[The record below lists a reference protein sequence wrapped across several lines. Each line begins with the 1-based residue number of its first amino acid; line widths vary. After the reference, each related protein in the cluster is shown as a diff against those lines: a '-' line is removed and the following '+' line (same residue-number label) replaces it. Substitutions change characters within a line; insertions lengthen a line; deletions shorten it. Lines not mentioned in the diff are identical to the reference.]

1 MADREAWKEMGL
13 TEQEYNEIKKALGR
27 EPNYVELGMFGV
39 MWSEH
44 CSYKNSKPVLKRFP
58 TDGERVLQGPGENAG
73 IVDIGDN
80 LAVVMKI
87 ESHNHPSAIE
97 PYQGAATGV
106 GGIIRDIFTMGARP
120 VALLN
125 SLRFGELDSP
135 RVKYLFSG
143 VVSGIAG
150 YGNCVGIPTIG
161 GEVYFARSYA
171 GNPLVNAMCVG
182 IVQHDRIVKG
192 KACGV
197 GNSVMLVGST
207 TGRDGIHGA
216 SFASEELSEDSE
228 EKRPAVQVGD
238 PFMEKLLLE
247 ACLELLQTGA
257 VVGIQDLGAAGLT
270 SSSCETAA
278 RAGTGI
284 ELDVALVPRREEGMT
299 PYEVMLSESQERM
312 LVIVERGREK
322 EVQEIFKRWD
332 LNAVNIGRVTDDGML
347 RVLDNGV
354 KVAEV
359 PALLLAEGAPVVK
372 RPSQEPAYLK
382 EANKLDPAELPVPS
396 DFNDVLKELL
406 ASPNICSR
414 EWVYSQYDHMVRTDT
429 IVLPGS
435 DAAVLRIKGTGK
447 AIALTADC
455 NGRYCY
461 LDPFEGG
468 KAAVAEAARNLVCSG
483 AKPLAVT
490 DCLNFGNPEKPGIY
504 WQFEK
509 CVDGMSEACRAL
521 NTPVISGNVSF
532 YNETKGSAIYP
543 TPVVGM
549 VGLIENIDRVTTQG
563 FKNTGDLI
571 VLIGQNGDDIGGS
584 EYLKV
589 RFGLEKGKPPR
600 VDLEMEKK
608 VQETCLECIS
618 LGIINSAHDTSEGGL
633 AVALAESCISG
644 KKGARVEL
652 EGEGLRDDVLLFGET
667 QSRVIVSLAK
677 ENLHMLEKIAGDR
690 QAPVKVIGWVTD
702 EDFVINVVRDRGT
715 VNLINL
721 KVWEMEEI
729 WSRQLDSIMEL

>member
-135 RVKYLFSG
+135 RVKYLFGG

-322 EVQEIFKRWD
+322 EVQEIFRKWD
-332 LNAVNIGRVTDDGML
+332 LNAVNIGRVTGDGML

-359 PALLLAEGAPVVK
+359 PALLLAEGAPAVK
-372 RPSQEPAYLK
+372 RPSQEPVYLK

-509 CVDGMSEACRAL
+509 CVDGMSEACRVL

-532 YNETKGSAIYP
+532 YNETKGSAVYP

-702 EDFVINVVRDRGT
+702 EDFVIDVVRDRET

>member
-1 MADREAWKEMGL
+1 MADRETWKEMGL

-207 TGRDGIHGA
+207 TGKDGIHGA

-322 EVQEIFKRWD
+322 EVQEIFRKWD

-406 ASPNICSR
+406 VSPNICSR

-532 YNETKGSAIYP
+532 YNETKGSAVYP

-589 RFGLEKGKPPR
+589 RFGLEKGIPPR

-652 EGEGLRDDVLLFGET
+652 EGEGLRDDILLFGET

>member
-1 MADREAWKEMGL
+1 MGL

-135 RVKYLFSG
+135 RVKYLFGG

-322 EVQEIFKRWD
+322 EVQEIFRKWD
-332 LNAVNIGRVTDDGML
+332 LNAVNIGRVTGDGML

-359 PALLLAEGAPVVK
+359 PALLLAEGAPAVK
-372 RPSQEPAYLK
+372 RPSQEPVYLK

-509 CVDGMSEACRAL
+509 CVDGMSEACRVL

-532 YNETKGSAIYP
+532 YNETKGSAVYP

-702 EDFVINVVRDRGT
+702 EDFVIDVVRDRET

>member
-1 MADREAWKEMGL
+1 LADREAWKEMGL

-171 GNPLVNAMCVG
+171 GNPLINAMCVG

-322 EVQEIFKRWD
+322 EVQEIFRKWD
-332 LNAVNIGRVTDDGML
+332 LNAVNIGRVTGDGML

-396 DFNDVLKELL
+396 DFNDVLKKLL

-509 CVDGMSEACRAL
+509 CIDGMSEACRAL

-532 YNETKGSAIYP
+532 YNETKGSAVYP

-589 RFGLEKGKPPR
+589 RFGLEKGIPPR

-702 EDFVINVVRDRGT
+702 EDFVIDVVRDRKT
-715 VNLINL
+715 RNLINL

>member
-135 RVKYLFSG
+135 RVKYLFGG

-322 EVQEIFKRWD
+322 EVQEIFRKWD
-332 LNAVNIGRVTDDGML
+332 LNAVNIGRVTGDGML
-347 RVLDNGV
+347 RVLENGV

-509 CVDGMSEACRAL
+509 CIDGMSEACRAL

-532 YNETKGSAIYP
+532 YNETKGSAVYP

-589 RFGLEKGKPPR
+589 RFGLEKGIPPR

-702 EDFVINVVRDRGT
+702 EDFVIDVVRDRET

>member
-1 MADREAWKEMGL
+1 MADRETWKEMGL

-207 TGRDGIHGA
+207 TGKDGIHGA

-322 EVQEIFKRWD
+322 EVQEIFRKWD

-406 ASPNICSR
+406 VSPNICSR

-532 YNETKGSAIYP
+532 YNETKGSAVYP

-589 RFGLEKGKPPR
+589 RFGLEKGIPPR

-618 LGIINSAHDTSEGGL
+618 LGIINSAHDISEGGL

-652 EGEGLRDDVLLFGET
+652 EGEGLRDDILLFGET

>member
-1 MADREAWKEMGL
+1 
-13 TEQEYNEIKKALGR
+13 
-27 EPNYVELGMFGV
+27 
-39 MWSEH
+39 
-44 CSYKNSKPVLKRFP
+44 
-58 TDGERVLQGPGENAG
+58 
-73 IVDIGDN
+73 
-80 LAVVMKI
+80 
-87 ESHNHPSAIE
+87 
-97 PYQGAATGV
+97 
-106 GGIIRDIFTMGARP
+106 
-120 VALLN
+120 
-125 SLRFGELDSP
+125 
-135 RVKYLFSG
+135 
-143 VVSGIAG
+143 
-150 YGNCVGIPTIG
+150 
-161 GEVYFARSYA
+161 
-171 GNPLVNAMCVG
+171 
-182 IVQHDRIVKG
+182 
-192 KACGV
+192 
-197 GNSVMLVGST
+197 
-207 TGRDGIHGA
+207 
-216 SFASEELSEDSE
+216 
-228 EKRPAVQVGD
+228 
-238 PFMEKLLLE
+238 
-247 ACLELLQTGA
+247 
-257 VVGIQDLGAAGLT
+257 
-270 SSSCETAA
+270 
-278 RAGTGI
+278 
-284 ELDVALVPRREEGMT
+284 
-299 PYEVMLSESQERM
+299 
-312 LVIVERGREK
+312 
-322 EVQEIFKRWD
+322 
-332 LNAVNIGRVTDDGML
+332 
-347 RVLDNGV
+347 
-354 KVAEV
+354 
-359 PALLLAEGAPVVK
+359 
-372 RPSQEPAYLK
+372 
-382 EANKLDPAELPVPS
+382 
-396 DFNDVLKELL
+396 
-406 ASPNICSR
+406 
-414 EWVYSQYDHMVRTDT
+414 MVRTDT

-435 DAAVLRIKGTGK
+435 DAAVLRIKGTNK
-447 AIALTADC
+447 AIALTVDC

-532 YNETKGSAIYP
+532 YNETKGSAVYP

-644 KKGARVEL
+644 KKGAKVEL
-652 EGEGLRDDVLLFGET
+652 EGDSLRDDVLLFAET

-677 ENLHMLEKIAGDR
+677 ENLHILEKIAGER
-690 QAPVKVIGWVTD
+690 KAPVKVIGWVTD
-702 EDFVINVVRDRGT
+702 EDFIVDVVRDRET

-729 WSRQLDSIMEL
+729 WKRRLDSIME

>member
-1 MADREAWKEMGL
+1 LADREAWKEMGL

-135 RVKYLFSG
+135 RVKYLFGG

-322 EVQEIFKRWD
+322 EVQEIFRKWD
-332 LNAVNIGRVTDDGML
+332 LNAVNIGRVTGDGML

-359 PALLLAEGAPVVK
+359 PALLLAEGAPAVK
-372 RPSQEPAYLK
+372 RPSQEPVYLK

-509 CVDGMSEACRAL
+509 CVDGMSEACRVL

-532 YNETKGSAIYP
+532 YNETKGSAVYP

-702 EDFVINVVRDRGT
+702 EDFVIDVVRDRET

>member
-322 EVQEIFKRWD
+322 EVQEIFRKWD
-332 LNAVNIGRVTDDGML
+332 LNAVNIGRVTGDGML
-347 RVLDNGV
+347 RVLENGV

-509 CVDGMSEACRAL
+509 CIDGMSEACRAL

-532 YNETKGSAIYP
+532 YNETKGSAVYP

-702 EDFVINVVRDRGT
+702 EDFVIDVVRDRKT

>member
-1 MADREAWKEMGL
+1 LADREAWKEMGL

-322 EVQEIFKRWD
+322 EVQEIFRKWD
-332 LNAVNIGRVTDDGML
+332 LNAVNIGRVTGDGML

-396 DFNDVLKELL
+396 DFNDVLKKLL

-509 CVDGMSEACRAL
+509 CIDGMSEACRAL

-532 YNETKGSAIYP
+532 YNETKGSAVYP

-589 RFGLEKGKPPR
+589 RFGLEKGIPPR

-702 EDFVINVVRDRGT
+702 EDFVIDVVRDRKT
-715 VNLINL
+715 RNLINL

>member
-135 RVKYLFSG
+135 RVKYLFGG

-322 EVQEIFKRWD
+322 EVQEIFRKWD
-332 LNAVNIGRVTDDGML
+332 LNAVNIGRVTGDGML

-382 EANKLDPAELPVPS
+382 EANKLDPAELSVPS

-509 CVDGMSEACRAL
+509 CIDGMSEACRAL

-532 YNETKGSAIYP
+532 YNETKGSAVYP

-702 EDFVINVVRDRGT
+702 EDFVIDVVRDRET

>member
-135 RVKYLFSG
+135 RVKYLFGG

-322 EVQEIFKRWD
+322 EVQEIFRKWD
-332 LNAVNIGRVTDDGML
+332 LNAVNIGRVTGDGML
-347 RVLDNGV
+347 RVLENGV

-509 CVDGMSEACRAL
+509 CIDGMSEACRAL

-532 YNETKGSAIYP
+532 YNETKGSAVYP

-589 RFGLEKGKPPR
+589 RFGLEKGIPPR

-652 EGEGLRDDVLLFGET
+652 EGEGMRDDVLLFGET

-702 EDFVINVVRDRGT
+702 EDFIIDVVRDRET
-715 VNLINL
+715 KNLINL

>member
-135 RVKYLFSG
+135 RVKYLFGG

-322 EVQEIFKRWD
+322 EVQEIFRKWD
-332 LNAVNIGRVTDDGML
+332 LNAVNIGRVTGDGML

-359 PALLLAEGAPVVK
+359 PALLLAEGAPAVK
-372 RPSQEPAYLK
+372 RPSQEPVYLK

-509 CVDGMSEACRAL
+509 CVDGMSEACRVL

-532 YNETKGSAIYP
+532 YNETKGSAVYP

-667 QSRVIVSLAK
+667 QSRIIVSLPK

-690 QAPVKVIGWVTD
+690 QTPVKVIGWVTD
-702 EDFVINVVRDRGT
+702 EDFVIDVVRGRET

-721 KVWEMEEI
+721 KIWEMAEI
-729 WSRQLDSIMEL
+729 WSRHLDSIMES

>member
-135 RVKYLFSG
+135 RVKYLFGG

-322 EVQEIFKRWD
+322 EVQEIFRKWD
-332 LNAVNIGRVTDDGML
+332 LNAVNIGRVTGDGML

-359 PALLLAEGAPVVK
+359 PALLLAEGAPAVK
-372 RPSQEPAYLK
+372 RPSQEPVYLK

-509 CVDGMSEACRAL
+509 CVDGMSEACRVL

-532 YNETKGSAIYP
+532 YNETKGSAVYP

-702 EDFVINVVRDRGT
+702 EDFVIDVVRDRKT